1 MEFVALVENMKKAFS
16 YAERALGKSSH
27 LPILSSFLVTA
38 EKNKVTVQATNLEIG
53 ITTSFAAKTESEG
66 SITIPAKPLLAFLGQ
81 INDAKITCTLDGK
94 TMRMHTDSYK
104 AQFQG
109 QGVDD
114 FPIIPKISAPNGFQ
128 AESAFFSRVLEQVVP
143 SASVSDLRPE
153 LSSVFVR
160 FEPGDGMICAA
171 TDTFRLAEK
180 TIPLS
185 ELRTK
190 IDHTL
195 SCLIPLRTA
204 QEAIRIAKEK
214 LEPVEILIDESQ
226 IAFVWKETSMVS
238 RLLEGEFPEYKAVIP
253 KTFMTEA
260 SVSRQRFMEAI
271 KVTGVFSSRL
281 NDVKL
286 KIVPKTK
293 EVLLSAADASIG
305 ENEAHVQADA
315 VSGDEIDAVFN
326 YRYLIDGIASL
337 DAKDALDIGFGG
349 QDKPM
354 LMRSHG
360 DSSYL
365 YILMP
370 LRI

>member
-27 LPILSSFLVTA
+27 LPILGSFLVTV
-38 EKNKVTVQATNLEIG
+38 EKNRVTVQATNLEIG

-66 SITIPAKPLLAFLGQ
+66 TIAIPSKPLLAFLGQ
-81 INDAKITCTLDGK
+81 INDAKITCVLDEK
-94 TMRMHTDSYK
+94 SMRMQTDSYK

-109 QGVDD
+109 QGADD
-114 FPIIPKISAPNGFQ
+114 FPIIPKVSAANGFQ
-128 AESAFFSRVLEQVVP
+128 TESAFFGHVFEQVVS

-153 LSSVFVR
+153 LSSIFMN
-160 FEPGDGMICAA
+160 FQPGDGMICAA

-190 IDHTL
+190 IDAPL
-195 SCLIPLRTA
+195 SCLVPLRTS
-204 QEAIRIAKEK
+204 QEVIRIAKEK
-214 LEPVEILIDESQ
+214 LEPVEILIDENQ
-226 IAFVWKETSMVS
+226 IAFQWKETSMVS

-253 KTFMTEA
+253 KSFSTEA
-260 SVSRQRFMEAI
+260 SVSRARLLEAI

-286 KIVPKTK
+286 KVTPKTK
-293 EVLLSAADASIG
+293 GVLLSAADASIG
-305 ENEAHVQADA
+305 ENEAQVQAESA
-315 VSGDEIDAVFN
+315 SGDEIDAVFN
-326 YRYLIDGIASL
+326 YRYLIDGITSL

-349 QDKPM
+349 SDKPM
-354 LMRSHG
+354 LMRTHG
-360 DSSYL
+360 DASYL